1 MTELIDVRADA
12 IGPGEHICLGGSAI
26 LVTAVECG
34 PTTVDLHTEYGPT
47 LRLLRRDCV
56 AVIVAHDDEGEV
68 TDTHVTD
75 SEITAAA

>member
-12 IGPGEHICLGGSAI
+12 IGPGERICLGGCAI

-34 PTTVDLHTEYGPT
+34 TTTVDLHTEYGPS

-56 AVIVAHDDEGEV
+56 ALILAHDAAGDVAHDDV
-68 TDTHVTD
+68 MD
-75 SEITAAA
+75 AA